1 MEKITIGRDDSCDI
15 VINDSRV
22 SRFHAEIEFDP
33 TGTEM
38 TYYRFYDKSSNG
50 TIVNGKFIKGQ
61 SVEVYRKFNRS
72 GVSPIE
78 PQILLAKVVPLSWN
92 VVLNSYSN
100 KYDKYGHLKTPTVV
114 LNSFSNQ
121 YPPQYVPENNNQGVQ
136 ENVTVE
142 KYPDNLNS
150 WNWGAFSFG
159 WIWAISN
166 GIYWP
171 LIEIIPFIGWMASIV
186 VRIILGTNGNRWAWE
201 KKKWEDIDQFKKV
214 QHNWSIAALWFF
226 LGLIVFSFL
235 FFVFVLSFNIMSH
248 Q

>member
-1 MEKITIGRDDSCDI
+1 MEKIAIGRDESCDI
-15 VINDSRV
+15 VFNDSRV
-22 SRFHAEIEFDP
+22 SRFHAEIEFDS

-38 TYYRFYDKSSNG
+38 TCYRFYDKSSNG

-61 SVEVYRKFNRS
+61 TVEVYRKFYRS

-78 PQILLAKVVPLSWN
+78 PQILLAKVVPLSWK
-92 VVLNSYSN
+92 VVLNSFSN
-100 KYDKYGHLKTPTVV
+100 KYDKFGHLKTPTVV

-121 YPPQYVPENNNQGVQ
+121 YPQQYVPENNNQGVQ
-136 ENVTVE
+136 DNVNIE
-142 KYPDNLNS
+142 KYPENLNT

-171 LIEIIPFIGWMASIV
+171 LIEIIPFIGWIASIV
-186 VRIILGTNGNRWAWE
+186 IRIILGTNGNQWAWE
-201 KKKWEDIDQFKKV
+201 KKKWENIDQFKKV

-226 LGLIVFSFL
+226 LGSIVFSLL
-235 FFVFVLSFNIMSH
+235 FFIILSFNIMSH